1 MINRYLLDEHV
12 HPEYRAQILRREPNL
27 TVFIIGDPGAPA
39 KGTLDPDLLRWCA
52 DNDSVLVTNNR
63 KSMPGH
69 LADHLA
75 DDHHIPGIFTLN
87 SDMSIGETV
96 DELIL
101 LAKAS
106 FDNEFRDNIIYL
118 PFT

>member
-12 HPEYRAQILRREPNL
+12 HPEYRTQILRREPNL

-39 KGTLDPDLLRWCA
+39 
-52 DNDSVLVTNNR
+52 N
-63 KSMPGH
+63 
-69 LADHLA
+69 
-75 DDHHIPGIFTLN
+75 IPGIFTLN

-96 DELIL
+96 EELIL

-106 FDNEFRDNIIYL
+106 FDNEFLDTVIYL
-118 PFT
+118 TFT

>member
-1 MINRYLLDEHV
+1 MITRYLLDEHV
-12 HPEYRAQILRREPNL
+12 HPEYRTQLLRRDSDL
-27 TVFIIGDPGAPA
+27 IVFIIGDPGAPA
-39 KGTLDPDLLRWCA
+39 KGTPDPDLIRWCE
-52 DNDSVLVTNNR
+52 DHDSVLITNNR

-75 DDHHIPGIFTLN
+75 DGHHIPGIFTLN
-87 SDMSIGETV
+87 PDLSIGEAI

-106 FDNEFRDNIIYL
+106 FDDEFQDTIIYL
-118 PFT
+118 PYT

>member
-39 KGTLDPDLLRWCA
+39 KGTLDPDLLRWCE

-106 FDNEFRDNIIYL
+106 FDNEFRDTIIYL